1 MKKNIK
7 IIFFILV
14 FASIFMFAISKPTFA
29 AINLNI
35 NNSTSNSETST
46 GNTNSENLQSQY
58 GNELDN
64 VSTTNSSSSYDAASS
79 SSAEVSNLSSIP
91 ESNLGLSNILSILLI
106 AVGII
111 LILLGI
117 AVLIR
122 LKK

>member
-7 IIFFILV
+7 IIFFVLII
-14 FASIFMFAISKPTFA
+14 ASIFMFVTNKPAFA

-46 GNTNSENLQSQY
+46 ENTNSENLQSQY

-64 VSTTNSSSSYDAASS
+64 VSTTSSSSSYDASSS

>member
-7 IIFFILV
+7 IIFFVLII
-14 FASIFMFAISKPTFA
+14 ASIFMFVISRPAFA

-46 GNTNSENLQSQY
+46 ENTNSENLQSQY

-64 VSTTNSSSSYDAASS
+64 VSTASSSSSYDASSS